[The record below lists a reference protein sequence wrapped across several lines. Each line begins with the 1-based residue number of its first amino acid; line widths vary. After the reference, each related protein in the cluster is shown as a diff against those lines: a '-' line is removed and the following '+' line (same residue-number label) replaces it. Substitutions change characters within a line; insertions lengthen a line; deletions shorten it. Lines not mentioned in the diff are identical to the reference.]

1 MLSKLLRTPDQ
12 KEVRPYTWRLSNG
25 STVRDR
31 SVQTSGAPAA
41 APAPAVLSEAQS
53 LLLKTRMGEL
63 ELAAGRRNKEAR
75 DTAYSEGEKAAKDQ
89 DAASVRIVVEKL
101 AQSIQELAG
110 LRAKLRGQAEAD
122 VVRLAMAIA
131 KRVIHRE
138 LSTDPDSIIGLVKV
152 AMEKLRLQE
161 TVSVKVYPAHVAI
174 VKEFL
179 SRSPG
184 AAHID
189 VTGDAA
195 LGPGG
200 VVFETTRGE
209 YDVSTDV
216 QLNEIDKGL
225 TDRLAGSK

>member
-1 MLSKLLRTPDQ
+1 MLSKLLRIPDQ
-12 KEVRPYTWRLSNG
+12 KDVRPYTWRTSSG

-31 SVQTSGAPAA
+31 SFQASGAPAA
-41 APAPAVLSEAQS
+41 TPPPAVLSEAQS

-63 ELAAGRRNKEAR
+63 EVSAGRRNKEAR
-75 DTAYSEGEKAAKDQ
+75 DAAYMEGEKAAKDQ

-138 LSTDPDSIIGLVKV
+138 LSTDPDSIVGLVK
-152 AMEKLRLQE
+152 AALEKLRLQE
-161 TVSVKVYPAHVAI
+161 TARVRVYPAHVAM

-179 SRSPG
+179 ARSPG
-184 AAHID
+184 AAHIE

-195 LGPGG
+195 IGPGG
-200 VVFETTRGE
+200 VIFETTRGE

-216 QLNEIDKGL
+216 QLNEIEKGL
-225 TDRLAGSK
+225 TDRIAGSK